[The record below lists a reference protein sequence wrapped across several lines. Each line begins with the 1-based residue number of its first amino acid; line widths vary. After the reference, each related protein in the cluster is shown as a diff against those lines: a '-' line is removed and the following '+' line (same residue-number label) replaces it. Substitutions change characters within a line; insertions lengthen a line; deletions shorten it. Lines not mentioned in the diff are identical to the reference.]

1 MTPTMRYLSLCSGIE
16 AATVAWHHL
25 GWTPVAFSEIEPF
38 PAAVLKH
45 HYPNVPNYGDMTQH
59 ENWPIKQGDIDLLV
73 AGTPCQA
80 FSVAGLRQGLR
91 DPRGGLMLVYL
102 QIAQRLRPRWL
113 LWENVPGVL
122 SSNGG
127 RDFGSL
133 LGGLS
138 ELGYGWAYRVLDCQY
153 VRTRRFPRAIP
164 QRRRRVFLVAHCLER
179 SAGDWMR
186 PAKVLFDAES
196 LSGHLAPQR
205 QAVEGV
211 APDAPRRLGSVREWD
226 ERQVSAT
233 VCSKWSH
240 GGGPAG
246 NEYHNLTVA
255 QWRDGSDVA
264 PTILRKTHEQNMPD
278 IGQFGA
284 LLQAVPIQDGREM
297 QKAQNGVG
305 IGQQGDPAYTL
316 DATGAQAVAQA
327 VAFHQNQN
335 GECFIS
341 PVGFTVGT
349 TGNASARNTSMAVV
363 GTDCYNGTITGD
375 VAATMGTPGSSVN
388 ASGPTVMSF
397 HPTQDPISD
406 IEVAHC
412 MGTGGSQGS
421 ASIAVAFTQNQ
432 REEVREIDVPGAL
445 SAQQGTHQQTYVA
458 QAMSVRR
465 LTPTECERLQGFP
478 DGYTA
483 IPWRNKP
490 ADQCPDGPR
499 YKALGNS
506 MATNC
511 MEWIG
516 ERIHATDLG
525 GA

>member
-1 MTPTMRYLSLCSGIE
+1 MTMQYLSLCSGIE
-16 AATVAWHHL
+16 AATVAWHHM
-25 GWTPVAFSEIEPF
+25 GWTPVGFSEIEPF
-38 PAAVLKH
+38 PAAVLAH
-45 HYPNVPNYGDMTQH
+45 HYPNVTNYGDMTRH
-59 ENWPIKQGDIDLLV
+59 EDWPIKRGDIDLLV

-122 SSNGG
+122 SANGG
-127 RDFGSL
+127 RDFAAL

-179 SAGDWMR
+179 SAGDWLR
-186 PAKVLFDAES
+186 PSKVLFDAES

-205 QAVEGV
+205 QARKGI
-211 APDAPRRLGSVREWD
+211 AADAPRRAGAVREWD

-233 VCSKWSH
+233 VCSKWKH

-255 QWRDGSDVA
+255 RWWDGSDVA

-284 LLQAVPIQDGREM
+284 LLQPTKAVSMRETGHNYWIEDNV
-297 QKAQNGVG
+297 AG
-305 IGQQGDPAYTL
+305 TL
-316 DATGAQAVAQA
+316 DA
-327 VAFHQNQN
+327 
-335 GECFIS
+335 
-341 PVGFTVGT
+341 
-349 TGNASARNTSMAVV
+349 SM
-363 GTDCYNGTITGD
+363 G
-375 VAATMGTPGSSVN
+375 
-388 ASGPTVMSF
+388 ASGHGNRP
-397 HPTQDPISD
+397 
-406 IEVAHC
+406 
-412 MGTGGSQGS
+412 
-421 ASIAVAFTQNQ
+421 AVIKQ
-432 REEVREIDVPGAL
+432 
-445 SAQQGTHQQTYVA
+445 

-483 IPWRNKP
+483 IPWRKKP

-516 ERIHATDLG
+516 ERIRLIDSG

>member
-1 MTPTMRYLSLCSGIE
+1 MTMRYLSLCSGIE
-16 AATVAWHHL
+16 AATVAWHHM
-25 GWTPVAFSEIEPF
+25 GWTPVGFSEIEPF
-38 PAAVLKH
+38 PAAVLAH

-59 ENWPIKQGDIDLLV
+59 ENWPIKRGDIDLLV

-122 SSNGG
+122 SANGG
-127 RDFGSL
+127 RDFAAL

-179 SAGDWMR
+179 SAGDWLR
-186 PAKVLFDAES
+186 PSKVLFDPES

-205 QAVEGV
+205 QARQGV
-211 APDAPRRLGSVREWD
+211 APDAPRRAGAVREWD

-233 VCSKWSH
+233 VCSKWKH

-255 QWRDGSDVA
+255 RWWDGSDVA

-284 LLQAVPIQDGREM
+284 LLQPT
-297 QKAQNGVG
+297 KAIAFKPGV
-305 IGQQGDPAYTL
+305 L
-316 DATGAQAVAQA
+316 AQA
-327 VAFHQNQN
+327 H
-335 GECFIS
+335 
-341 PVGFTVGT
+341 
-349 TGNASARNTSMAVV
+349 
-363 GTDCYNGTITGD
+363 
-375 VAATMGTPGSSVN
+375 
-388 ASGPTVMSF
+388 
-397 HPTQDPISD
+397 
-406 IEVAHC
+406 
-412 MGTGGSQGS
+412 
-421 ASIAVAFTQNQ
+421 SI
-432 REEVREIDVPGAL
+432 G
-445 SAQQGTHQQTYVA
+445 A

-483 IPWRNKP
+483 IPWRRKP

-516 ERIHATDLG
+516 ERIRLIDSG

>member
-1 MTPTMRYLSLCSGIE
+1 MTMRYLSLCSGIE
-16 AATVAWHHL
+16 AATVAWHHM
-25 GWTPVAFSEIEPF
+25 GWTPVGFSEIEPF
-38 PAAVLKH
+38 PAAVLAH

-59 ENWPIKQGDIDLLV
+59 ENWPIKRGDIDLLV

-122 SSNGG
+122 SANGG
-127 RDFGSL
+127 RDFAAL

-179 SAGDWMR
+179 SAGDWLR
-186 PAKVLFDAES
+186 PSKALFDPES

-205 QAVEGV
+205 QARQGV
-211 APDAPRRLGSVREWD
+211 APDAPRRAGAVREWD

-233 VCSKWSH
+233 VCSKWKH

-255 QWRDGSDVA
+255 RWWDGSDVA

-284 LLQAVPIQDGREM
+284 LLQPT
-297 QKAQNGVG
+297 KAIAFMPGNL
-305 IGQQGDPAYTL
+305 AR
-316 DATGAQAVAQA
+316 GAGPSPNAEVA
-327 VAFHQNQN
+327 
-335 GECFIS
+335 
-341 PVGFTVGT
+341 
-349 TGNASARNTSMAVV
+349 
-363 GTDCYNGTITGD
+363 
-375 VAATMGTPGSSVN
+375 
-388 ASGPTVMSF
+388 
-397 HPTQDPISD
+397 PTQR
-406 IEVAHC
+406 C
-412 MGTGGSQGS
+412 S
-421 ASIAVAFTQNQ
+421 AGRGADDQ
-432 REEVREIDVPGAL
+432 R
-445 SAQQGTHQQTYVA
+445 TCVA
-458 QAMSVRR
+458 QAMTVRR

-483 IPWRNKP
+483 IPWRKKP

-516 ERIHATDLG
+516 ERIRLIDSG

>member
-25 GWTPVAFSEIEPF
+25 GWTPVGFSEIEPF
-38 PAAVLKH
+38 PAAVLQH
-45 HYPNVPNYGDMTQH
+45 HYPNVPNFGDMTQH

-255 QWRDGSDVA
+255 QWWDGSDVA

-284 LLQAVPIQDGREM
+284 LIEPTREPMFPDCPQTMATLNATDAAKWGSNQWVSEGKAVVQAVPIQDGREM

-327 VAFHQNQN
+327 VAFKP
-335 GECFIS
+335 G
-341 PVGFTVGT
+341 
-349 TGNASARNTSMAVV
+349 ASAQAH
-363 GTDCYNGTITGD
+363 TIGAQEG
-375 VAATMGTPGSSVN
+375 VACTLEA
-388 ASGPTVMSF
+388 
-397 HPTQDPISD
+397 
-406 IEVAHC
+406 
-412 MGTGGSQGS
+412 GGGGNNRQ
-421 ASIAVAFTQNQ
+421 AVAFTQNQ

-445 SAQQGTHQQTYVA
+445 SAQQGTKQQTYVA

-483 IPWRNKP
+483 IPWRRKA

>member
-1 MTPTMRYLSLCSGIE
+1 
-16 AATVAWHHL
+16 
-25 GWTPVAFSEIEPF
+25 
-38 PAAVLKH
+38 
-45 HYPNVPNYGDMTQH
+45 
-59 ENWPIKQGDIDLLV
+59 
-73 AGTPCQA
+73 
-80 FSVAGLRQGLR
+80 
-91 DPRGGLMLVYL
+91 MLVYL

-122 SSNGG
+122 SANGG
-127 RDFGSL
+127 RDFGAL

-179 SAGDWMR
+179 SAGDWLR
-186 PAKVLFDAES
+186 PSKVLFDPES

-205 QAVEGV
+205 KARQGV
-211 APDAPRRLGSVREWD
+211 APDAPRRAGAVREWD

-233 VCSKWSH
+233 VCSKWKH

-255 QWRDGSDVA
+255 RWWDGSDVA

-284 LLQAVPIQDGREM
+284 LLQPT
-297 QKAQNGVG
+297 KAIAFKPGASAQAHS
-305 IGQQGDPAYTL
+305 I
-316 DATGAQAVAQA
+316 GAQEGVACTLEAGGGGNNKQA
-327 VAFHQNQN
+327 VAFDWQSGGDSRGLDPKDTAQLQR
-335 GECFIS
+335 CQ
-341 PVGFTVGT
+341 PP
-349 TGNASARNTSMAVV
+349 AVV
-363 GTDCYNGTITGD
+363 HIVNGNS
-375 VAATMGTPGSSVN
+375 TPETALELAFPLRANDGSGN
-388 ASGPTVMSF
+388 R
-397 HPTQDPISD
+397 Q
-406 IEVAHC
+406 
-412 MGTGGSQGS
+412 
-421 ASIAVAFTQNQ
+421 AVAFTRCDNG
-432 REEVREIDVPGAL
+432 RDASVEVTPTMRCGSNY
-445 SAQQGTHQQTYVA
+445 SAHPAVA
-458 QAMSVRR
+458 QSMSVRR

-483 IPWRNKP
+483 IPWRRKP

-516 ERIHATDLG
+516 ERIRLIDSG